1 MTTLYQWAARHAVPL
16 AAIKELERILGTE
29 PPLVIAAT
37 GLSEAA
43 IQQNVRLEASRIGA
57 RLWRNNVGAFTDEYG
72 NFIRYGLANESAQV
86 NKVIKSS
93 DLIGIKPV
101 LITPDMVGHVIG
113 QFLSREVKA
122 GDWKYSGSE
131 HEVAQLAWIN
141 LITSLGG
148 DAKFTNGG
156 L

>member
-1 MTTLYQWAARHAVPL
+1 MTTLYQWAARHGVTL
-16 AAIKELERILGTE
+16 EAIKELERVLGVE
-29 PPLVIAAT
+29 PPLVIATT

-43 IQQNVRLEASRIGA
+43 VQQNVRFEASRIGA
-57 RLWRNNVGAFTDEYG
+57 RLWRNNVGAYKDEYD

-86 NKVIKSS
+86 NKVMKSS

-101 LITPDMVGHVIG
+101 LITPEMVGHTIG

-122 GDWKYSGSE
+122 GDWKYSGSD

>member
-1 MTTLYQWAARHAVPL
+1 MTTLYQWAARHGVTL
-16 AAIKELERILGTE
+16 EAIKELERVLGTE

-57 RLWRNNVGAFTDEYG
+57 RLWRNNVGGYKDEYG

-86 NKVIKSS
+86 NKVMKSS

-101 LITPDMVGHVIG
+101 LVTPAMVGHTIG

-122 GDWKYSGSE
+122 GDWTYSGSE